1 MSRPRREL
9 RPEDILALV
18 DTREQLPLDLTP
30 LRMAPGSLDTGDYS
44 VSGLESHI
52 AIERKSLPDLLGCI
66 GVERDRFEREIM
78 RLLAYPVRAVVVEAS
93 WAELEAGQWRS
104 KVTPRAAQ
112 GSCLGWMA
120 AGVPFLFAGNR
131 AGAATAVSRM
141 LFIAA
146 RRRWDE
152 LAALQITLRITPA
165 DIQPTLE
172 LATHEGFEA
181 APSAASDQG

>member
-18 DTREQLPLDLTP
+18 DTREQLPLDLSP
-30 LRMAPGSLDTGDYS
+30 LRTARGSLDTGDYS
-44 VSGLESHI
+44 VAGLESHI
-52 AIERKSLPDLLGCI
+52 ALERKSLPDLLGCI

-104 KVTPRAAQ
+104 KVTPKAAQ

-120 AGVPFLFAGNR
+120 MGVPFLFTGSR
-131 AGAATAVSRM
+131 MATATAMSRM
-141 LFIAA
+141 LFIAV

-152 LAALQITLRITPA
+152 LVSMQDSLRIAPNSPL
-165 DIQPTLE
+165 DIE
-172 LATHEGFEA
+172 DGFSAETA
-181 APSAASDQG
+181 APA